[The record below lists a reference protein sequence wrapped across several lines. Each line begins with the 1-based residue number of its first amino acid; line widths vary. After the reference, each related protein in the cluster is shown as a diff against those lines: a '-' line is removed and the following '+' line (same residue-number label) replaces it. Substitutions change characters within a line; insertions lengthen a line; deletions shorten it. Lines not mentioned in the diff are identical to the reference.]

1 MHGGYHN
8 KILGV
13 AICSTDIATEDI
25 WLPYAYRIS
34 QGNIAADRP
43 TWLLFLL
50 LTWHLT
56 WNFFG
61 CWYDNFFFG
70 CWRGQHH
77 PQPILQWASIK
88 IRPLIYQTFSSP
100 LNSIRI
106 SLFQTIFK
114 ISIAIQNNIQS
125 LIFKEYTVPI
135 IQYSSPLYW
144 LYQFKGHFNKNRE
157 I

>member
-1 MHGGYHN
+1 MLYAQLIMQQKDLGRHMHGGYHN

-61 CWYDNFFFG
+61 C
-70 CWRGQHH
+70 
-77 PQPILQWASIK
+77 
-88 IRPLIYQTFSSP
+88 
-100 LNSIRI
+100 
-106 SLFQTIFK
+106 
-114 ISIAIQNNIQS
+114 
-125 LIFKEYTVPI
+125 
-135 IQYSSPLYW
+135 
-144 LYQFKGHFNKNRE
+144 
-157 I
+157 